1 MRDLVVMDYSVGNV
15 YTYSVPE
22 SIEIN
27 DEYIESL
34 GYNIDEVSWM
44 CCKNTQIVKMGNA
57 V

>member
-22 SIEIN
+22 SIEVN

-44 CCKNTQIVKMGNA
+44 CYKNTQIVKMGNA

>member
-22 SIEIN
+22 SIEVN

-34 GYNIDEVSWM
+34 GYKIDEVSWM